1 MAAAL
6 QISIVARLMW
16 KRVALALIA
25 SIALLGLY
33 SFFIE
38 PSRLIVREERIRL
51 RNWSPGPLRVAV
63 IADLHAGSPFI
74 TEKKLRRLVEATNR
88 SRPDVV
94 LLLGDYVIQG
104 VIGGRFITPERT
116 AAILGGLRSRLG
128 TYAVLGN
135 HDAWLDRK
143 RVHTA
148 LQANGIRVL
157 RNEQVRVDVGT
168 GSIFLAGLADVWTD
182 HPDFSVIQNDVAGPV
197 IVLTHSPDVF
207 PKIPPFVA
215 LTIAGHTHGG
225 QVHLPLLG
233 RPIVPS
239 AFEQRYA
246 AGHIVENGKEL
257 FVSTGVGTSIIPVR
271 FRVVPEVT
279 LLRLERTP

>member
-1 MAAAL
+1 M
-6 QISIVARLMW
+6 VASLMW
-16 KRVALALIA
+16 KRIGLAFVAIITLI
-25 SIALLGLY
+25 GLY

-38 PSRLIVREERIRL
+38 PSRLIVREERIPL
-51 RNWSPGPLRVAV
+51 RNWSSRPLRVAV

-74 TEKKLRRLVEATNR
+74 TEKRVRRLVDVTNR
-88 SRPDVV
+88 ARPDVV
-94 LLLGDYVIQG
+94 FLLGDYVRG
-104 VIGGRFITPERT
+104 ARGYRFIPPERT
-116 AAILGGLRSRLG
+116 AAILRDLKPRFGI
-128 TYAVLGN
+128 YAVLGN
-135 HDAWLDRK
+135 HDGWLDRN
-143 RVHTA
+143 RVTA
-148 LQANGIRVL
+148 ALEENGIRAL
-157 RNEQVRVDVGT
+157 RNEQIRLDVGT
-168 GSIFLAGLADVWTD
+168 ESISLVGLADLMTD

-239 AFEQRYA
+239 AFGQRYA

-279 LLRLERTP
+279 LLRLERAP